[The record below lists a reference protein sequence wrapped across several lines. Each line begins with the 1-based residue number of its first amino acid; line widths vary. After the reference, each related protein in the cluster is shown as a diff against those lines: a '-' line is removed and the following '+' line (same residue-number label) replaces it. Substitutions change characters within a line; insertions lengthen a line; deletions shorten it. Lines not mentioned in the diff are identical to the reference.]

1 MFPSSQDM
9 KFLVH
14 INPVCLSEYFHQS
27 NFNEKDA
34 FYIFNHVDI
43 TISYHVVEHEQLGA
57 RLVAAKIEPKR

>member
-1 MFPSSQDM
+1 M
-9 KFLVH
+9 LLA
-14 INPVCLSEYFHQS
+14 CLWCELFSLGFIFQS

-43 TISYHVVEHEQLGA
+43 TIHYHIVEHEQLGA

>member
-1 MFPSSQDM
+1 MNLQ
-9 KFLVH
+9 
-14 INPVCLSEYFHQS
+14 CLSKCLHQL

-43 TISYHVVEHEQLGA
+43 TISYHVVEHEKLGA